1 MNIDP
6 FWATFFVVL
15 GGVIGKLIDFF
26 IGRQRNQLE
35 EKIHFIDDIQ
45 EEILRLQTRVTHLE
59 KQNYDLLVKMAELQ
73 AENGRLQAENEW
85 LKEKVSKME
94 QNN

>member
-1 MNIDP
+1 M
-6 FWATFFVVL
+6 
-15 GGVIGKLIDFF
+15 
-26 IGRQRNQLE
+26 E